1 MMTYFPSC
9 NFNAMCPETAKK
21 IAAYLTPRMPET
33 VCCRLDKNA
42 YAADDVGI
50 YLCQACREV
59 MTENLHV
66 GTLSLW
72 EYIDADESF
81 RFPDYSGFKAT
92 VQDCWR
98 DREHPEVHN
107 AVRSLLRKMN
117 VEFAD
122 IEGEAR
128 EKSRF
133 CGDLHYE
140 PQRPENIAIVEE
152 YAAKGEPLFKAPP
165 EVMAQLM
172 REQAEKITTEWVVTD
187 CNRCTRTL
195 RAGGANAVHL
205 AELVFGDGEVG
216 AP

>member
-21 IAAYLTPRMPET
+21 IEAYLAPHMPKT
-33 VCCRLDKNA
+33 VCCRLDKNV

-59 MTENLHV
+59 MTENLRV

-72 EYIDADESF
+72 EYLDADESF

-117 VEFAD
+117 VEFVD
-122 IEGEAR
+122 IAGEAR

-133 CGDLHYE
+133 CGDLYYE

-165 EVMAQLM
+165 EIMAQLM
-172 REQAEKITTEWVVTD
+172 REQAEKITTEWAITD

-205 AELVFGDGEVG
+205 AELVFGDFK
-216 AP
+216 A